1 MKDYQV
7 NFIELET
14 GEKIAYRKAG
24 TGDKTILLV
33 HGNMSSS
40 VHYIPLI
47 ELLEKDYTVFALD
60 MTGFGDSTYNR
71 QIESLHD
78 FSKDVTAFIEALDL
92 KDLYIVGWST
102 GGGVVLETA
111 VDIPDRIKKVF
122 LLSSVGIQGY
132 PMFKKDE
139 ELKPILSERIYLRE
153 DIEVD
158 PVQVVPALEAYKN
171 QNKDYFK
178 YVWDLTIYNKNQ
190 PNEEDYHKYLEAI
203 LKQRN
208 LVDVDVALTN
218 FNMTNVNNGV
228 VDGSNRLEELK
239 VPVVILQGEDDMV
252 VPKVFAET
260 TKEFM
265 KDKAELVLIE
275 NAGHSIITDDLQ
287 RLYKEIVSRI
297 N

>member
-190 PNEEDYHKYLEAI
+190 PNEEDYDKYLEAI

-228 VDGSNRLEELK
+228 VDGSDRLEELK